1 MDRFLP
7 SPLRSLLQR
16 LEVNRA
22 VGYLLLSRG
31 WQFVSG
37 IFTAVLITSCLSETT
52 NGNYQ
57 LFNNLLGMQLFVELG
72 VPVIVML
79 VTSHEWSQ
87 LRFDEQGRI
96 EGDPEALDRLAGLNR
111 FITRWFWGCAAVFLI
126 GMSIYGYFIISE
138 RGQRLD
144 LLAPWQ
150 ALIIVN
156 SAAILLMPKVSIL
169 EGCNQAGT
177 INAIRLPQSITGTIV
192 VWYCLLMDCGL
203 WTLVA
208 STFVRWA
215 WEYQLVHVRYREAF
229 RSLEVHPVTQPI
241 SWFQEMWPLSWRTA
255 IQTMGSYFSSF
266 YFVPV
271 VDHFQGKIEGG
282 RFGMTWQILPT
293 MQSAALSWINTRMP
307 EFGAMA
313 ARGEHPQLRRRMV
326 KTGLISLGVFLSGAA
341 VFCFVLWGLQQAEI
355 RQVKR
360 FLDLKQT
367 GLLVAGLA
375 FIPISNVL
383 QISVRIYKK
392 DPFLFPNTITSFLIA
407 TLSWYSCQRWGTIG
421 VAAAYCAI
429 TGGWQLPMSAF
440 LAWQHQRSLASM
452 AKTEPMASSS

>member
-1 MDRFLP
+1 MDRFIP

-37 IFTAVLITSCLSETT
+37 VFTAALLTICLDGTT
-52 NGNYQ
+52 NGNYT

-87 LRFDEQGRI
+87 LRLNERGRI
-96 EGDPEALDRLAGLNR
+96 EGDEAALDRLAGLNR
-111 FITRWFWGCAAVFLI
+111 FTTRWFWGCAAVFLI
-126 GMSIYGYFIISE
+126 GMSIYGYYVIGES
-138 RGQRLD
+138 GKRLD

-150 ALIIVN
+150 ALITVN
-156 SAAILLMPKVSIL
+156 AAAILLMPKIAML
-169 EGCNQAGT
+169 EGCNQVGT
-177 INAIRLPQSITGTIV
+177 INATRLPQAVTGTIV

-208 STFVRWA
+208 SNIVRWA
-215 WEYQLVHVRYREAF
+215 WEYEIVRVRYREAF
-229 RSLEVHPVTQPI
+229 RSLEEHHTPRPI
-241 SWFQEMWPLSWRTA
+241 SWFPELWPLSWRTA
-255 IQTMGSYFSSF
+255 IQTIGSYFSSF

-271 VDHFQGKIEGG
+271 VDRFQGKLEAG

-293 MQSAALSWINTRMP
+293 MQAAALSWINTRMP

-313 ARGEHPQLRRRMV
+313 ARGEHQELRRRMV
-326 KTGLISLGVFLSGAA
+326 KTGLISLGVFLLGAA
-341 VFCFVLWGLQQAEI
+341 VFCLVLWGLQQAEI

-360 FLDLKQT
+360 FLDLKST
-367 GLLVAGLA
+367 GILIAGLA
-375 FIPISNVL
+375 FILISNVL

-392 DPFLFPNTITSFLIA
+392 DPFLFPNSITSFLIA
-407 TLSWYSCQRWGTIG
+407 ILSWYSCQRWGTMG
-421 VAAAYCAI
+421 VAIAYCAV
-429 TGGWQLPMSAF
+429 TGGWQLPMSAC
-440 LAWQHQRSLASM
+440 LAWLHQRSLRSGL
-452 AKTEPMASSS
+452 TVGSVDSP